1 MVSFNEFMIVP
12 SSAAIQQQISVLLVD
27 DDARFRQGL
36 QALLQFYSSTNA
48 QEFTIIGEAVSSQQ
62 AVQCAA
68 ERHPRLILL
77 DMELAAGDGIAALTE
92 LAKLEPR
99 SQILV
104 LSGHA
109 EDEWV
114 FRAMRAGANG
124 YVVKANLAT
133 QLFSAIATVLSDQ
146 IYLSPELATRF
157 FQTFRFYAG
166 QVLETKAK
174 LHLTEREQEVLHWL
188 VQGAS
193 NEEIAA
199 QLFISIATVKAHL
212 TAIFSKLGVSSRTQ
226 AIIRALKMGLVGY

>member
-1 MVSFNEFMIVP
+1 MSISTTV
-12 SSAAIQQQISVLLVD
+12 QQQVSVLLVD

-36 QALLQFYSSTNA
+36 QTLLQFYNTTND
-48 QEFTIIGEAVSSQQ
+48 QRFTVIGEAASVEQ
-62 AVQCAA
+62 AVHLAA
-68 ERHPRLILL
+68 EQHPMLILL
-77 DMELAAGDGIAALTE
+77 DMELATGDGIAALTE
-92 LAKLEPR
+92 LLKLEQR

-104 LSGHA
+104 LSGHQ

-124 YVVKANLAT
+124 YVVKDDLAT
-133 QLFSAIATVLSDQ
+133 QLFKAMETVLSNQ

-157 FQTFRFYAG
+157 FQTFRFYNG
-166 QVLETKAK
+166 QVSEAKSK

-199 QLFISIATVKAHL
+199 HLFISVATVKAHL
-212 TAIFSKLGVSSRTQ
+212 TAIFSKLGVASRTQ
-226 AIIRALKMGLVGY
+226 AIIKTLKMGLVGC